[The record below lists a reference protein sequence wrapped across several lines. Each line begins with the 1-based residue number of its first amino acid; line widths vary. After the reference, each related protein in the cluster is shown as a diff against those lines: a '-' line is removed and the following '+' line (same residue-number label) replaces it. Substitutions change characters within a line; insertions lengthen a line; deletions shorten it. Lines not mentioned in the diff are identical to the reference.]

1 MQIMEKKNQICLL
14 FVAFLLLKGTCM
26 CAEVYNGTCG
36 ENVQWEYNDSTGVLR
51 ITGEGSMTNTSFS
64 TYASSIKRVEI
75 GEGVKSI
82 KAYAF
87 AWNYSKL
94 DTVICADV
102 DTVYEH
108 AFNQCTALKYCDF
121 GKSVKVIQRGALF
134 SCPIL
139 TTLKWSDCLESI
151 EGEILASYDNNSTAP
166 KSIKLND
173 TIFFP
178 ATFKSNQEVMFGKA
192 PSVPAVIWNAKHPQD
207 PTTTWNTPLNIG
219 TGYGWSFKK
228 IIFGDSVEYI
238 PNYLCNEYLGDS
250 VVLQEGLKEIGKYA
264 FLNCKKM
271 TYLSLPSTLTKIGV
285 SAFEGCK
292 LLPHVDLPENLNEI
306 GANLFYNCS
315 VLADVQIPENVT
327 SIGEN
332 AFSNI
337 VGQDSLY
344 IPDKVV
350 AIGGNAFENWS
361 LLEHVSIG
369 KNVVLIGDNA
379 FKGDSAI
386 KKITVW
392 AAVPPMVSEGTLAD
406 IPDSAWL
413 SVLPDSRKLYREHA
427 YWGRFRMADVPDSAM
442 IQRTVTVD
450 AAETTADFTWPTDS
464 AAHSYQIDIYKDGAV
479 FCKLTLGNHGQL
491 LGISFSAPGRR
502 APMNNADDSQ
512 PYTLSFKVTGLNAAS
527 RYNYVL
533 STLDENGTP
542 LHVYI
547 GDFATLG
554 YQGELQGDG
563 LEVIPTPPIIP
574 ANPEAQTPTAIEEIY
589 PSSLQGRSGEA
600 TKVLRDGQL
609 YLLHNG
615 TTYNVQG
622 VELK

>member
-1 MQIMEKKNQICLL
+1 MKTKVSIILVCLIWM
-14 FVAFLLLKGTCM
+14 ANSAYAT
-26 CAEVYNGTCG
+26 VYNGVCG

-51 ITGEGSMTNTSFS
+51 ITGEGRITNTSFS

-134 SCPIL
+134 SCSIL
-139 TTLKWSDCLESI
+139 TTLKWSDCLETI
-151 EGEILASYDNNSTAP
+151 EGEILESYDNNSTAP

-178 ATFKSNQEVMFGKA
+178 ATFKSNKEVMFGNA
-192 PSVPAVIWNAKHPQD
+192 PNVPAVVWNAKHPQD

-337 VGQDSLY
+337 VGQDSLN

-491 LGISFSAPGRR
+491 LAIHFSAPGRR

-512 PYTLSFKVTGLNAAS
+512 PYTLSFKVTGLDAAS

-533 STLDENGTP
+533 SALDANGTP
-542 LHVYI
+542 LHVYTGAFATTGYTGDKPI
-547 GDFATLG
+547 GD
-554 YQGELQGDG
+554 GE
-563 LEVIPTPPIIP
+563 EVIPTPPIIP
-574 ANPEAQTPTAIEEIY
+574 SNPEPSEIVTAIEEISDENGTFEGSNGKIFRNGQLLLRHGDKTY
-589 PSSLQGRSGEA
+589 TLQGQEVR
-600 TKVLRDGQL
+600 
-609 YLLHNG
+609 
-615 TTYNVQG
+615 
-622 VELK
+622 

>member
-1 MQIMEKKNQICLL
+1 MKKITVFTLL
-14 FVAFLLLKGTCM
+14 FVAGMLLKGTCM
-26 CAEVYNGTCG
+26 YAEVYNGTCG
-36 ENVQWEYNDSTGVLR
+36 ENVVWEYNDSSCVLR

-82 KAYAF
+82 KASAF

-94 DTVICADV
+94 DTVICANV

-108 AFNQCTALKYCDF
+108 AFNECTSLKYCDF
-121 GKSVKVIQRGALF
+121 GKSVKVIKKGALY
-134 SCPIL
+134 SCPVL
-139 TTLKWSDCLESI
+139 TTLKWSDCLETI
-151 EGEILASYDNNSTAP
+151 EGEILASYDNNSTTP

-178 ATFKSNQEVMFGKA
+178 ATFRSNKAIMFGRA
-192 PSVPAVIWNAKHPQD
+192 PSVPAVVWNAKHPQD

-219 TGYGWSFKK
+219 TGYTWSFNK

-250 VVLQEGLKEIGKYA
+250 VVLPEGLKEIGKYA
-264 FLNCKKM
+264 FQNCKKM

-292 LLPHVDLPENLNEI
+292 LLPHVDLPENLKEI
-306 GANLFYNCS
+306 GANLFYNCDS
-315 VLADVQIPENVT
+315 LANIRIPENIT

-337 VGQDSLY
+337 AGQDSLY

-350 AIGGNAFENWS
+350 AIGGNAFENWHS
-361 LLEHVSIG
+361 LEHISIG

-386 KKITVW
+386 KKIVVW
-392 AAVPPMVSEGTLAD
+392 ATVPPMVSEGTLAD

-413 SVLPDSRKLYREHA
+413 SVLPDSRKLYREHE
-427 YWGRFRMADVPDSAM
+427 YWGRFRMTDVPDSAM
-442 IQRTVTVD
+442 IQRTVKVE

-464 AAHSYQIDIYKDGAV
+464 AAHSYEIDIYKDGAV

-491 LGISFSAPGRR
+491 LGISFSAPGKR
-502 APMNNADDSQ
+502 APMDNADDSQ
-512 PYTLSFKVTGLNAAS
+512 PYTLSFKVTGLEVAS

-533 STLDENGTP
+533 SALDEKGTP
-542 LHVYI
+542 IHVYF
-547 GDFATLG
+547 GDFATTG
-554 YQGELQGDG
+554 YTGDLMGDG
-563 LEVIPTPPIIP
+563 YEVIPTPPVIP
-574 ANPEAQTPTAIEEIY
+574 RNPEGKGDTEGIEEVHAGK
-589 PSSLQGRSGEA
+589 GRL
-600 TKVLRDGQL
+600 KMVNGQL
-609 YLLHNG
+609 LIICG
-615 TTYNVQG
+615 DRTYTITGQEVR
-622 VELK
+622 

>member
-1 MQIMEKKNQICLL
+1 MKTKVSIILVCLTMM
-14 FVAFLLLKGTCM
+14 ASSAYAT
-26 CAEVYNGTCG
+26 VYNGTCG
-36 ENVQWEYNDSTGVLR
+36 ENVVWEYNDSSCVLR
-51 ITGEGSMTNTSFS
+51 ITGEGSMTNNSFS

-121 GKSVKVIQRGALF
+121 GKSVKVIQRGTLF

-178 ATFKSNQEVMFGKA
+178 ATFKSNKEVMFGNA
-192 PSVPAVIWNAKHPQD
+192 PNVPAVVWNAKHPQD
-207 PTTTWNTPLNIG
+207 PTTSWDTPLNIG
-219 TGYGWSFKK
+219 TGYAWSFKK

-250 VVLQEGLKEIGKYA
+250 VELPEGLKEIGKYA
-264 FLNCKKM
+264 FQNCRKM

-292 LLPHVDLPENLNEI
+292 LLSHVDLPENLKEI
-306 GANLFYNCS
+306 GANLFYNCDS
-315 VLADVQIPENVT
+315 LANIRIPENIT

-413 SVLPDSRKLYREHA
+413 SVLPDSRKLYREHE

-479 FCKLTLGNHGQL
+479 FCKLTLGNRGQL
-491 LGISFSAPGRR
+491 LGIAFSAPRR
-502 APMNNADDSQ
+502 RMAQQKNADDSQ
-512 PYTLSFKVTGLNAAS
+512 PYTLSFKVTGLDAAS

-533 STLDENGTP
+533 STLDANGTP
-542 LHVYI
+542 IHVYT
-547 GDFATLG
+547 GAFATIG
-554 YQGELQGDG
+554 YPGELEEGG
-563 LEVIPTPPIIP
+563 KEIIPTPPIIP
-574 ANPEAQTPTAIEEIY
+574 TDPESHIPTGVDNE
-589 PSSLQGRSGEA
+589 PSDQVPN
-600 TKVLRDGQL
+600 TKVILNGQI
-609 YLLHNG
+609 YLMYEG
-615 TTYNVQG
+615 RMYDVQG
-622 VELK
+622 KRIE

>member
-1 MQIMEKKNQICLL
+1 MKTKVCIFLVCLTMM
-14 FVAFLLLKGTCM
+14 ASSAYAT
-26 CAEVYNGTCG
+26 VYNGTCG
-36 ENVQWEYNDSTGVLR
+36 ENVVWEYNDSSCVLR
-51 ITGEGSMTNTSFS
+51 ITGEGSMTNNSFS

-121 GKSVKVIQRGALF
+121 GKSVKVIQRGTLY
-134 SCPIL
+134 SCPVL

-178 ATFKSNQEVMFGKA
+178 ATFKSNKEVMFGNA
-192 PSVPAVIWNAKHPQD
+192 PNVPAVVWNAKHPQD
-207 PTTTWNTPLNIG
+207 PTTSWDTPLNIG
-219 TGYGWSFKK
+219 TGYAWSFKK

-250 VVLQEGLKEIGKYA
+250 VELPEGLKEIGKYA
-264 FLNCKKM
+264 FQNCRKM

-292 LLPHVDLPENLNEI
+292 LLSHVDLPENLKEI
-306 GANLFYNCS
+306 GANLFYNCDS
-315 VLADVQIPENVT
+315 LANIRIPENIT

-413 SVLPDSRKLYREHA
+413 SVLPDSRKLYREHE

-442 IQRTVTVD
+442 IQRTVKVD
-450 AAETTADFTWPTDS
+450 AEETTANFIWPTDS
-464 AAHSYQIDIYKDGAV
+464 AAHSYQIDIYKDGAK
-479 FCKLTLGNHGQL
+479 FCSLTLDSRGRL
-491 LGISFSAPGRR
+491 LGISFAPGRN
-502 APMNNADDSQ
+502 APMSDADDSQ
-512 PYTLSFKVTGLNAAS
+512 PYTLSFKVTGLEVAS

-533 STLDENGTP
+533 SALNEKGTP
-542 LHVYI
+542 IHVYF
-547 GDFATLG
+547 GDFATTG
-554 YQGELQGDG
+554 YPGDDVRG
-563 LEVIPTPPIIP
+563 SYEVIPTPPVIP
-574 ANPEAQTPTAIEEIY
+574 SNPEGKPSGIEETGSEEAGKKAIIEGRLLFITPQGIY
-589 PSSLQGRSGEA
+589 DITGKRIE
-600 TKVLRDGQL
+600 
-609 YLLHNG
+609 
-615 TTYNVQG
+615 
-622 VELK
+622 